1 MNVKE
6 IGMDQVRILPP
17 KPGTCPECAVDHAPA
32 MPHNR
37 DSLFYQMRFY
47 QQHGRFPTWA
57 NAMAHCSD
65 AVKACWKGELAK
77 KGIPPEQ
84 LEDHGSAGMD
94 GV

>member
-6 IGMDQVRILPP
+6 IDMDQVRILPP
-17 KPGTCPECAVDHAPA
+17 KPGTCQECAVDHAPA

-57 NAMAHCSD
+57 DAMAQCSD
-65 AVKACWKGELAK
+65 AVKACWKSELAK